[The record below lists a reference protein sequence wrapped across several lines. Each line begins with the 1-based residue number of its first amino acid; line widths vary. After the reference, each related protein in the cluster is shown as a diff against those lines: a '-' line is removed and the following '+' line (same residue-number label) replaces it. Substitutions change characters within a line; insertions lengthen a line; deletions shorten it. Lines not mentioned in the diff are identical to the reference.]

1 MSTATLTSRNPT
13 LSTARLRPIARESS
27 QKLSRFTDHDLD
39 VQITGTKEVVT
50 LPVEALRLIVDL
62 LAQLAQG
69 NAVTLVPYHAEMTT
83 QQAAEFLGVSRPF
96 IVKQLESGQIPFRKV
111 GTHRRILFEELLKY
125 KQNMQANRLKAL
137 DELSGLDQELGLH

>member
-1 MSTATLTSRNPT
+1 MSGAARKLT

-27 QKLSRFTDHDLD
+27 QKLSQFTDRDLD
-39 VQITGTKEVVT
+39 LQIAETKEVVT

-83 QQAAEFLGVSRPF
+83 QQAAEFLGVSQPF
-96 IVKQLESGQIPFRKV
+96 IVQQLESGQLPFSRV
-111 GTHRRILFEELLKY
+111 GSRRWILLEELLKY
-125 KQNMQANRLKAL
+125 KQNIQSNRLKAL
-137 DELSGLDQELGLH
+137 DDLNKEDQKLGLQ